1 MTATDPLID
10 LSMFPIEVFDEAE
23 GEVLIF
29 DDPALLAEFEECERL
44 DTEFD
49 RDLVLTRMMELQD
62 QLRLIAMELDQLIP
76 AA

>member
-1 MTATDPLID
+1 MATVELLD
-10 LSMFPIEVFDEAE
+10 LRSFPIEVFDEAE

-29 DDPALLAEFEECERL
+29 DDPALLAEFEECERT

-49 RDLVLTRMMELQD
+49 RDLVRTRVMELQD
-62 QLRLIAMELDQLIP
+62 QLRLIAMELDHLIP

>member
-1 MTATDPLID
+1 MATVELLD
-10 LSMFPIEVFDEAE
+10 LRSFPIEVFDEAE

-29 DDPALLAEFEECERL
+29 DDPALLAEFEECERT

-49 RDLVLTRMMELQD
+49 RDLVRTRVMELQD
-62 QLRLIAMELDQLIP
+62 QLRLIALELDHLIP